1 MTRMKP
7 RRNHQP
13 AFKAKVAL
21 EAAKGEKTI
30 SEIAQRY
37 EIHPNQVGEWKKE
50 LLERAGDIFM
60 KDGKPEKGPDVDGL
74 HAKIGQLTMRSPLG
88 ERTIFWQVR
97 SVSLE
102 GRAQSYDGY
111 QEPPASKKTVR
122 ASGYFPYGHLLH
134 TEGTESP

>member
-30 SEIAQRY
+30 AEIAQRY

-74 HAKIGQLTMRSPLG
+74 HAKIGQLTMENDFLAGALKDFTLG
-88 ERTIFWQVR
+88 LTRRQ
-97 SVSLE
+97 SVKL
-102 GRAQSYDGY
+102 
-111 QEPPASKKTVR
+111 
-122 ASGYFPYGHLLH
+122 
-134 TEGTESP
+134 